1 MAAALQA
8 LQETLENIQSVKS
21 CKVVE
26 NDGQISQIY
35 VEAELKTGDED
46 SRTQEIKGIV
56 RSIVGAAAIH
66 HNLELDY
73 RKIKVIEYK
82 PNEEEDKQMHPRIQ
96 IVAAYQKRMPRR
108 ECVVELHCLNQT
120 YCGTAPFGS
129 SIPESVFHAFNSAFA
144 KMNFGILE
152 LEYIQILHNDF
163 AQEQVVLLKVQYK
176 SALGE
181 ARRLVGVSE
190 VREDLPLSVV
200 KAALNAVNR
209 LILIQP

>member
-26 NDGQISQIY
+26 EDGQIAQIY
-35 VEAELKTGDED
+35 IEAELKAVDHD

-66 HNLELDY
+66 HDLELDY

-82 PNEEEDKQMHPRIQ
+82 PNDVETKQVHPRIQ

-108 ECVVELHCLNQT
+108 ECIVELHCMNQHF
-120 YCGTAPFGS
+120 CGTAPFGS
-129 SIPESVFHAFNSAFA
+129 SIPESVFCAFNSAFER
-144 KMNFGILE
+144 MGFGILE

-163 AQEQVVLLKVQYK
+163 AQEQVILLKVQYK
-176 SALGE
+176 NPLG
-181 ARRLVGVSE
+181 ASRRLVGVAE
-190 VREDLPLSVV
+190 VQEDLPLSVV

-209 LILIQP
+209 LIVVQP